1 MTQKSELGKL
11 GEDLACGYLVGK
23 GYKVIER
30 NFRKPWGEL
39 DIIAKSPDKTLVFVE
54 VKTVRQCGNKFGNLF
69 SYPQLPNSEITLHQA
84 QYNPEQNKGIE
95 PEMQLTNAKLK
106 KMKRTASLYV
116 GDNPDLINEAKGWRL
131 DLLALVIKDI
141 SELILGGENDSLFR
155 GLTTD
160 DKNFVIRH
168 YENI

>member
-1 MTQKSELGKL
+1 
-11 GEDLACGYLVGK
+11 
-23 GYKVIER
+23 
-30 NFRKPWGEL
+30 
-39 DIIAKSPDKTLVFVE
+39 
-54 VKTVRQCGNKFGNLF
+54 
-69 SYPQLPNSEITLHQA
+69 LPNSEITLHQA